1 VPATPI
7 QLQVNALLTQMNNP
21 APAGFVFAVMN
32 PFCLLTFRNIVQKP
46 ISMRIPRIFHSG
58 AIALDGE
65 LQLDDDAAN
74 HVGRV
79 LRMSIGAELV
89 LFNGDGFNYAARIT
103 ASDKKRVHVTVTQ
116 RQPNPVESPV
126 SIHLGQGISR
136 GDRMDFAIQK
146 AVELGVTE
154 ITPLFTERCGVK
166 LDGER
171 LAKRNEQWQKI
182 AISACEQSGR
192 SIVPVVHPA
201 ISLTQWLAQDTKE
214 LKLTLHPWAKDTI
227 KTLIPNQHIRL
238 VIGPEGGFS
247 EQEMLQTAAANF
259 TGIQLGPRVLRT
271 ETAALTA
278 ISALQL
284 QFGDLA

>member
-1 VPATPI
+1 
-7 QLQVNALLTQMNNP
+7 
-21 APAGFVFAVMN
+21 
-32 PFCLLTFRNIVQKP
+32 
-46 ISMRIPRIFHSG
+46 MRIPRIFHSST
-58 AIALDGE
+58 ISLNCE
-65 LQLDDDAAN
+65 FNLDDDAAN

-79 LRMSIGAELV
+79 LRMPVGSAIT
-89 LFNGDGFNYAARIT
+89 LFNGDGFNYAAVISS
-103 ASDKKRVHVTVTQ
+103 SDKKRVSVTVSEQ
-116 RQPNPVESPV
+116 QPNPVESAL

-166 LDGER
+166 LDTER
-171 LAKRNEQWQKI
+171 LAKRTEQWQKI

-192 SIVPVVHPA
+192 SIVPKVHPA
-201 ISLTQWLAQDTKE
+201 INLTQWLAQQTKE
-214 LKLTLHPWAKDTI
+214 LKLTLHPRAKDTI
-227 KTLIPNQHIRL
+227 KTLAPSTGIRL
-238 VIGPEGGFS
+238 VIGPEGGFTDA
-247 EQEMLQTAAANF
+247 EMSQTSDAGF
-259 TGIQLGPRVLRT
+259 IGIQLGPRVLRT

>member
-1 VPATPI
+1 
-7 QLQVNALLTQMNNP
+7 
-21 APAGFVFAVMN
+21 
-32 PFCLLTFRNIVQKP
+32 
-46 ISMRIPRIFHSG
+46 MRIPRIYHSS
-58 AIALDGE
+58 AIASGQELALDE
-65 LQLDDDAAN
+65 EAAN

-79 LRMSIGAELV
+79 LRMPTGAGLI
-89 LFNGDGFNYAARIT
+89 LFNGDGFNYPAVICS
-103 ASDKKRVHVTVTQ
+103 SDKKRVSVKVTSAE
-116 RQPNPVESPV
+116 PNPVESPLR
-126 SIHLGQGISR
+126 IHLGQGISR

-171 LAKRNEQWQKI
+171 LSKRNEQWQKM

-192 SIVPVVHPA
+192 SVVPVVHPA
-201 ISLTQWLAQDTKE
+201 ISLTLWLAQQTKE
-214 LKLTLHPWAKDTI
+214 LKLTLHPRAADTI
-227 KTLIPNQHIRL
+227 KTLQPALEVRL

-247 EQEMLQTAAANF
+247 DQEMAMTAEAGFN
-259 TGIQLGPRVLRT
+259 GIQLGPRVLRT

>member
-1 VPATPI
+1 
-7 QLQVNALLTQMNNP
+7 
-21 APAGFVFAVMN
+21 
-32 PFCLLTFRNIVQKP
+32 
-46 ISMRIPRIFHSG
+46 MRIPRIYHHG
-58 AIALDGE
+58 AIVLNHEFA
-65 LQLDDDAAN
+65 LDDDAAN

-79 LRMSIGAELV
+79 LRMPVGSELM
-89 LFNGDGFNYAARIT
+89 LFNGDGFNYSARISN
-103 ASDKKRVHVTVTQ
+103 SDKKRVQIIATTQ
-116 RQPNPVESPV
+116 QDNPVESPLK
-126 SIHLGQGISR
+126 IHLGQGISR

-192 SIVPVVHPA
+192 SVVPTVHPA
-201 ISLTQWLAQDTKE
+201 IALDTWLRQSTKE

-227 KTLIPNQHIRL
+227 KTLIPNHNIRL

-247 EQEMLQTAAANF
+247 EQEMAQTTAAGF
-259 TGIQLGPRVLRT
+259 SGIQLGPRVLRT

>member
-1 VPATPI
+1 
-7 QLQVNALLTQMNNP
+7 
-21 APAGFVFAVMN
+21 
-32 PFCLLTFRNIVQKP
+32 
-46 ISMRIPRIFHSG
+46 MRIPRIFHSN
-58 AIALDGE
+58 AINLNTE
-65 LQLDDDAAN
+65 FSLDDDAAN
-74 HVGRV
+74 HIGRV
-79 LRMSIGAELV
+79 LRMPVGAELS
-89 LFNGDGFNYAARIT
+89 LFNGDGYNYPASISS
-103 ASDKKRVHVTVTQ
+103 SDKKRVNVIATAQ
-116 RQPNPVESPV
+116 LENPVESALK
-126 SIHLGQGISR
+126 IHLGQGISR

-146 AVELGVTE
+146 AVELGVTD

-192 SIVPVVHPA
+192 SIVPRVHPA

-214 LKLTLHPWAKDTI
+214 LKLTLHPRAKDTI
-227 KTLIPNQHIRL
+227 KTLTPNLNIRL
-238 VIGPEGGFS
+238 IIGPEGGFS
-247 EQEMLQTAAANF
+247 DQEITQTAAAGF

>member
-1 VPATPI
+1 
-7 QLQVNALLTQMNNP
+7 
-21 APAGFVFAVMN
+21 
-32 PFCLLTFRNIVQKP
+32 
-46 ISMRIPRIFHSG
+46 MRIPRIYHTG
-58 AIALDGE
+58 AIALNAE
-65 LQLDDDAAN
+65 FVLDDDAAN

-79 LRMSIGAELV
+79 LRMPVGSELL
-89 LFNGDGFNYAARIT
+89 LFNGDGFNYPARIT
-103 ASDKKRVHVTVTQ
+103 ATEKKRVMVSAISQ
-116 RQPNPVESPV
+116 LANPVESPLR
-126 SIHLGQGISR
+126 IHLGQGISR

-171 LAKRNEQWQKI
+171 LQKRNEQWQKI

-192 SIVPVVHPA
+192 SIVPTVHPA
-201 ISLTQWLAQDTKE
+201 ISLQQWLSQQTKE
-214 LKLTLHPWAKDTI
+214 LKLTLHPRANDTI
-227 KTLIPNQHIRL
+227 KTLAASSQIRL
-238 VIGPEGGFS
+238 VIGPEGGFTDV
-247 EQEMLQTAAANF
+247 EMTQTSAAGF